1 MKSASFLPLQADN
14 NSSVGRGCRRAATRE
29 DARPTKAISNRK
41 SKIVNFHIMHKASKK
56 TMPATKSTTP
66 TQQRLWL
73 MYPPKLIKK
82 PFIWEVGHKFKVV
95 TNIRQASVTDE
106 IGIVCLELDGK
117 RDEVKAAIKWLEK
130 QGVNVEPVEIG
141 VIAG

>member
-1 MKSASFLPLQADN
+1 MPKKN
-14 NSSVGRGCRRAATRE
+14 ISV
-29 DARPTKAISNRK
+29 
-41 SKIVNFHIMHKASKK
+41 
-56 TMPATKSTTP
+56 TKSNSP

-82 PFIWEVGHKFKVV
+82 PFIWEVAKKFKVV

-106 IGIVCLELDGK
+106 IGIVCLELDGQ
-117 RDEVKAAIKWLEK
+117 REEVKAAIKWLQK

>member
-1 MKSASFLPLQADN
+1 MAK
-14 NSSVGRGCRRAATRE
+14 
-29 DARPTKAISNRK
+29 TK
-41 SKIVNFHIMHKASKK
+41 KK
-56 TMPATKSTTP
+56 LSATKSTTP

-82 PFIWEVGHKFKVV
+82 PFIYEIGHKFKVV
-95 TNIRQASVTDE
+95 TNIRQASITDE
-106 IGIVCLELDGK
+106 IGIVCLELDGV

-130 QGVNVEPVEIG
+130 NGVNVEPVEIG

>member
-1 MKSASFLPLQADN
+1 MATPKKKLP
-14 NSSVGRGCRRAATRE
+14 V
-29 DARPTKAISNRK
+29 TKA
-41 SKIVNFHIMHKASKK
+41 
-56 TMPATKSTTP
+56 TTP

-73 MYPPKLIKK
+73 MYPPKLIKRA
-82 PFIWEVGHKFKVV
+82 FIYEVGHKFKVV

-106 IGIVCLELDGK
+106 IGIVCLELDGA
-117 RDEVKAAIKWLEK
+117 RREVDAAIQWLVK

>member
-1 MKSASFLPLQADN
+1 M
-14 NSSVGRGCRRAATRE
+14 
-29 DARPTKAISNRK
+29 
-41 SKIVNFHIMHKASKK
+41 
-56 TMPATKSTTP
+56 ATKKKLPTTKSNSP

-73 MYPPKLIKK
+73 MYPPKLIKQ
-82 PFIWEVGHKFKVV
+82 PFIWEIGHKFKVV

-106 IGIVCLELDGK
+106 IGIVCLELDGA

>member
-1 MKSASFLPLQADN
+1 MPKP
-14 NSSVGRGCRRAATRE
+14 
-29 DARPTKAISNRK
+29 RK
-41 SKIVNFHIMHKASKK
+41 
-56 TMPATKSTTP
+56 PTTP
-66 TQQRLWL
+66 SSPTQTRLWL

-82 PFIWEVGHKFKVV
+82 PFIWEVAQKFKVV

-117 RDEVKAAIKWLEK
+117 REEVKAAIKWLEK

>member
-1 MKSASFLPLQADN
+1 M
-14 NSSVGRGCRRAATRE
+14 
-29 DARPTKAISNRK
+29 
-41 SKIVNFHIMHKASKK
+41 
-56 TMPATKSTTP
+56 ATKKKVSVTKPNSP

-82 PFIWEVGHKFKVV
+82 PFIWEVGHKFKIT